1 MTVTHRDPEY
11 YRDLAGK
18 PIEIDD
24 PVITTESNRIVTGRV
39 KKINK
44 TTGNITVE
52 PMMSSTGNRRRPP
65 IQRNLTRAPYNV
77 YVIPQGDELFTQI
90 RGYWHNDG
98 DHKIRRPKKLTK
110 TTTDD
115 DRFPNF

>member
-1 MTVTHRDPEY
+1 MTVTHRVPEY

-24 PVITTESNRIVTGRV
+24 PVITTESNRIITGRV
-39 KKINK
+39 TKIN
-44 TTGNITVE
+44 TRSGNVTVL
-52 PMMSSTGNRRRPP
+52 PLPSSTGNRRRPP
-65 IQRNLTRAPYNV
+65 IERPLTRAPYNV
-77 YVIPQGDELFTQI
+77 YVIPRGDELFTQI

-98 DHKIRRPKKLTK
+98 DHEIRRPKKNTK
-110 TTTDD
+110 TTTDE